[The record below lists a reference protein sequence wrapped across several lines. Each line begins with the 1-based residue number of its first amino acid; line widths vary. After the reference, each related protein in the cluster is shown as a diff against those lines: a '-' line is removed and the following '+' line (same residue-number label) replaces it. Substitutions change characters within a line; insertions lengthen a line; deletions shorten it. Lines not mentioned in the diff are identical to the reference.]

1 MKNSTLLGLGI
12 GMVVGAY
19 LVDTFQ
25 PAQDLVDNCKRKIK
39 SNASQLSKYSKN
51 KIQEVI
57 E

>member
-25 PAQDLVDNCKRKIK
+25 PAQDLVDNCKAKIK
-39 SNASQLSKYSKN
+39 SNASSLTKYSKN
-51 KIQEVI
+51 KITDLVD
-57 E
+57 